1 MDALVTFGVALNVT
15 QDWKLSSLLA
25 LFYSLWVKP
34 YLKPL
39 TVQATFLCQ
48 SAGFGLHHSE
58 VNEFLESLFADEATD
73 WSCSLA
79 VRINRYQGPARSA
92 VQVILKHKS
101 LAHESPLRELPLR
114 LLCSRLLGTHTIN
127 SHTFRVVPSYTGQQ
141 PDAVDKLFGGSLI
154 LMHLNTFLETAK
166 SSQCSDEWKHLES
179 EWMTHILHALKEFTD
194 EYKEFSEFL
203 PNALILEMC
212 GLMDDPKLSKVAK
225 ILLDM
230 LNACKSASEQKL
242 KDCRKAL
249 RDIDVKNKVEVIQRT
264 LIPLVSFGR
273 SLNIITKGMRK
284 CSHLQPLNQ
293 NL

>member
-39 TVQATFLCQ
+39 TVQATLLCQ
-48 SAGFGLHHSE
+48 SAGFGLHPSE
-58 VNEFLESLFADEATD
+58 VNEFLELLFADEATD

-92 VQVILKHKS
+92 VQVCSRLKPPSRLTLRANLQIAMKKVTLKHKS

-141 PDAVDKLFGGSLI
+141 PDAVDKIFGGSLI

-179 EWMTHILHALKEFTD
+179 EWM
-194 EYKEFSEFL
+194 
-203 PNALILEMC
+203 
-212 GLMDDPKLSKVAK
+212 
-225 ILLDM
+225 
-230 LNACKSASEQKL
+230 
-242 KDCRKAL
+242 
-249 RDIDVKNKVEVIQRT
+249 
-264 LIPLVSFGR
+264 
-273 SLNIITKGMRK
+273 
-284 CSHLQPLNQ
+284 
-293 NL
+293 

>member
-1 MDALVTFGVALNVT
+1 MSLPPSQLINTLKSSSIIHSSSSPPLIRLRMDALVTFGVALNVT

-48 SAGFGLHHSE
+48 SAGFGLHPSE

-92 VQVILKHKS
+92 VQVCSRLKPPSRLTLRANLQIAMKKVTLKHKS

-127 SHTFRVVPSYTGQQ
+127 SHTFRVVPTYTGQQ
-141 PDAVDKLFGGSLI
+141 PDAVDKIFGGSLI

-179 EWMTHILHALKEFTD
+179 EWM
-194 EYKEFSEFL
+194 
-203 PNALILEMC
+203 
-212 GLMDDPKLSKVAK
+212 
-225 ILLDM
+225 
-230 LNACKSASEQKL
+230 
-242 KDCRKAL
+242 
-249 RDIDVKNKVEVIQRT
+249 
-264 LIPLVSFGR
+264 
-273 SLNIITKGMRK
+273 
-284 CSHLQPLNQ
+284 
-293 NL
+293 